1 MRCILHR
8 PLQPRRFVSWFF
20 LFFFA
25 TNHAFLD
32 HEQSPSTHP
41 KRQGVRTWSWR
52 TAPGWHRLVF
62 MVQMSIEAFDGT
74 HERMRAAACSAL
86 VLGAQP
92 QVLTRVRGYCIC
104 ADVDSL
110 LHELSDMKLDLPASR
125 GTDQYA
131 RKLGALGAAERR
143 PSGVPERPLGR
154 ALVAEA
160 AASPATSG
168 FDASSRPTTA
178 QILEELERRGLEDG
192 LESPVR
198 LGCTASP
205 ARDEVLGTPQVLNA
219 VRENSVDD
227 LLQDLADMDEEH
239 GEFAKQAQL
248 CSAAPRRVV
257 PAAPQDESSVAD
269 RPPKSSS
276 CAVM

>member
-1 MRCILHR
+1 MLCARARC
-8 PLQPRRFVSWFF
+8 
-20 LFFFA
+20 
-25 TNHAFLD
+25 
-32 HEQSPSTHP
+32 
-41 KRQGVRTWSWR
+41 
-52 TAPGWHRLVF
+52 
-62 MVQMSIEAFDGT
+62 
-74 HERMRAAACSAL
+74 
-86 VLGAQP
+86 AQP